1 MMRFILGAIV
11 ALFALTSAFAQGGMA
26 PGPGTAHSAGGGS
39 VTITMTD
46 GSAQYGAFTSLPSF
60 NMAMGSYNAAT
71 DDLIFFGGDEQGANF
86 GSSVTIGGV
95 VATQRAV
102 NADNK
107 TAVWSISK
115 GSGVSVSGGNV
126 SVLLAGTNFGACA
139 FSIGYASNTT
149 SSTPSSASTTG
160 FTFFTNPNQTSGTVA
175 SGGAGAVFNWD
186 INNTGLPNS
195 WLPAGWARVAATE
208 KSQASGNKSQTS
220 SAVQGTPAAG
230 TYTLDNQRVSGAY
243 AFIAFQ

>member
-1 MMRFILGAIV
+1 MPLLKYRRYRPNHAGLYIP
-11 ALFALTSAFAQGGMA
+11 A
-26 PGPGTAHSAGGGS
+26 PGGGGS
-39 VTITMTD
+39 TTITMTSA
-46 GSAQYGAFTSLPSF
+46 SAQHGGFGSLSSF
-60 NMAMGSYNAAT
+60 NMAVGSYSAAT
-71 DDLIFFGGDEQGANF
+71 DDLIFFGGDEQASNF

-107 TAVWSISK
+107 TAVWTISR

-126 SVLLAGTNFGACA
+126 SVLMGGSTFGACA
-139 FSIGYASNTT
+139 FAIGYSTGNA
-149 SSTPSSASTTG
+149 SSTPTSASTTA
-160 FTFFTNPNQTSGTVA
+160 FTFFASPNQISGTVA

-186 INNTGLPNS
+186 NGDAGLPFS

-208 KSQASGNKSQTS
+208 ASQATGNRSQTG

-230 TYTLDNQRVSGAY
+230 TYTLDNQRLSGAY
-243 AFIAFQ
+243 AFIAFA